1 MSTMQISVESTGAL
15 ERRMEV
21 SVPKEQIEQAVDER
35 LKQVSRTAKLK
46 GFRPGKAPIKVIR
59 QQFGAQVRQEVLSDL
74 MQSSFAQAVTEQ
86 KLNPAAGPRIEP
98 ITAGPGEDLKYRA
111 IFEVF
116 PEISLK
122 SVDGLAVARPT
133 ADVTQSDIEA
143 MVQNLREQRPRFEAV
158 DREGREGDRVTMDFE
173 GQIDGHAFEG
183 SKGEDVA
190 VILGGGRMLKDFET
204 GITGARAG
212 ERKQINVGYP
222 DDYHNKALAGRT
234 ATFDV
239 HVKKVDEK
247 QLPPLDD
254 EFCREYGV
262 AEGGMEQLLTE
273 VADNMRREL
282 GENIRGRTKQQLLD
296 RLLEANPV
304 DVPKA
309 LVDNQVREMQI
320 DTARRIGAK
329 DASQIPPPE
338 PFLEPARRR
347 VALGLLIGELIKSRG
362 IQLDRERVDA
372 RLSELA
378 STYPDPDS
386 TLKAYRQN
394 PEALRQVESMVLE
407 DQVVDYLLER
417 AKVTDQPSSFK
428 ELMNFGA

>member
-1 MSTMQISVESTGAL
+1 MQISVESTGAL

-21 SVPKEQIEQAVDER
+21 SVPREQIEQAVDAR

-46 GFRPGKAPIKVIR
+46 GFRPGKAPIKVIK
-59 QQFGAQVRQEVLSDL
+59 QQFGAQVRQEVLSEL
-74 MQSSFAQAVTEQ
+74 MQTSFAQAINEQ

-111 IFEVF
+111 IFEIF
-116 PEISLK
+116 PEIALK
-122 SVDGLAVARPT
+122 TVDGLAVTRPT
-133 ADVTQSDIEA
+133 ADVTDTDIEA
-143 MVQNLREQRPRFEAV
+143 MVQNLREQRPRFEPV
-158 DREGREGDRVTMDFE
+158 DRESREGDRVTMDFE
-173 GQIDGHAFEG
+173 GQIDGHPFEG
-183 SKGEDVA
+183 SKGDDVA

-204 GITGARAG
+204 GITGARAD
-212 ERKQINVGYP
+212 ERKTLSVGYP
-222 DDYHNKALAGRT
+222 DDYHNKALAGKT

-262 AEGGMEQLLTE
+262 TDGGMEQLLSE

-282 GENIRGRTKQQLLD
+282 AQNVRGRVKQQLLD

-304 DVPKA
+304 EVPKA

-329 DASQIPPPE
+329 DASQVPPPE
-338 PFLEPARRR
+338 PFVEPARRR
-347 VALGLLIGELIKSRG
+347 VALGMLIGEVIKTRG
-362 IQLDRERVDA
+362 IQIDRAKVDER
-372 RLSELA
+372 LNEMA
-378 STYPDPDS
+378 SAYPDPES
-386 TLKAYRQN
+386 ILKAYRQN
-394 PEALRQVESMVLE
+394 PEALRQVETMVLE
-407 DQVVDYLLER
+407 DQVIDYLLER
-417 AKVTDQPSSFK
+417 SQVTDQPSSFK

>member
-74 MQSSFAQAVTEQ
+74 MQSSFAQAVTEH
-86 KLNPAAGPRIEP
+86 KLSPAAGPRIEP

-122 SVDGLAVARPT
+122 SVDGLAVARPA

-143 MVQNLREQRPRFEAV
+143 MVQNLREQRPRFDAV
-158 DREGREGDRVTMDFE
+158 ERESREGDRVTMDFE
-173 GQIDGHAFEG
+173 GLIDGHAFEG

-190 VILGGGRMLKDFET
+190 VILGGGRMLKDFEA
-204 GITGARAG
+204 GITGVRAG
-212 ERKQINVGYP
+212 DRKQLSVGYP
-222 DDYHNKALAGRT
+222 VDYHNKALAGKT
-234 ATFDV
+234 AAFDV

-282 GENIRGRTKQQLLD
+282 AENIRGRVKQQLLD

-329 DASQIPPPE
+329 DASQVPPPE
-338 PFLEPARRR
+338 PFVEPARRR

-362 IQLDRERVDA
+362 IQLDRERVDT
-372 RLSELA
+372 RLNELA

-386 TLKAYRQN
+386 IVKAYRQN